1 MPAGAQLRIAVRR
14 IALAAAA
21 GIVVIAAVML
31 VVTRADDGGADRTP
45 SEVDIGFAQDMIVHH
60 QQAVLMAAYTR
71 EHAGS
76 GEIRAL
82 AGAID
87 SAQQREIGQM
97 TGWLQSWGKPTAS
110 DRVPMTWMT
119 DEMPGHVNHDVD
131 AGSMPGMAS
140 PAEMDRLVNLTG
152 KRLDIQFLRLMT
164 RHHDGG
170 LPMAKD
176 AATHARTAYV
186 RTAARSMI
194 LEQQREIDQMQTL
207 LQARGVSPER

>member
-1 MPAGAQLRIAVRR
+1 V
-14 IALAAAA
+14 AAA
-21 GIVVIAAVML
+21 GTALLAAVIF
-31 VVTRADDGGADRTP
+31 VVTKADDSGEDATP

-76 GEIRAL
+76 GEIRTL

-87 SAQQREIGQM
+87 AAQQREIGQM

-110 DRVPMTWMT
+110 DRVPMSWMS
-119 DEMPGHVNHDVD
+119 DEMPGHMQHDVD
-131 AGSMPGMAS
+131 AGSMPGMAT

-164 RHHDGG
+164 RHHEGG

-176 AATHARTAYV
+176 AATHARTGYV
-186 RTAARSMI
+186 RSAARTMI
-194 LEQQREIDQMQTL
+194 LDQQREIDQMQIL
-207 LQARGVSPER
+207 LQARGASVQR

>member
-1 MPAGAQLRIAVRR
+1 M
-14 IALAAAA
+14 AAA
-21 GIVVIAAVML
+21 GIALLAAVIL
-31 VVTRADDGGADRTP
+31 VVTKADDSGADVKP

-76 GEIRAL
+76 GEIRTL

-110 DRVPMTWMT
+110 DRVPMSWMT
-119 DEMPGHVNHDVD
+119 DEMPGHMNHDVD

-152 KRLDIQFLRLMT
+152 KRLDTQFLRLMT
-164 RHHDGG
+164 RHHEGG

-176 AATHARTAYV
+176 AATHARAGYV
-186 RTAARSMI
+186 RSAARTMI
-194 LEQQREIDQMQTL
+194 LDQQREIDQMQVL
-207 LQARGVSPER
+207 LQARGASVER